1 MVDGNGFV
9 FLGRIPPVG
18 FYHARCCGAG
28 MVTISVP
35 LSQVPSQVPGDVQAP
50 TPTKVSRLSGRWL
63 RGQG

>member
-28 MVTISVP
+28 MVTMSVP
-35 LSQVPSQVPGDVQAP
+35 LSQVPSQMPGDVQAP
-50 TPTKVSRLSGRWL
+50 HPHQS
-63 RGQG
+63 Q